1 MCGLESFVLDKM
13 GKQSLFIVLFF
24 FIFSSCY
31 SGLSGASV
39 LIKSFCLLKPVG
51 HILIVLSMIFF
62 QIKWNEKSLLENFV
76 IYI

>member
-1 MCGLESFVLDKM
+1 MSGLESFVLDKM
-13 GKQSLFIVLFF
+13 GKQFFIVLFF

-31 SGLSGASV
+31 SGLAGASV